1 MIIHRA
7 EQEADFSEVY
17 HSDQK
22 LALRTDFIAKSR
34 KIRSTLTLTVLRTP
48 LWREALVGLGWPWL
62 AYIRPVEVA

>member
-7 EQEADFSEVY
+7 EQEADFSKVY